1 MKNDETLIDCSFE
14 VINILNK
21 VNERSTARTKIKVNE
36 PNANTVG
43 ILDSI
48 CSAMSYVAGFTTC
61 IYAWIEYLAYSFCI
75 AGVTGIGCP
84 CYLWLLLCS

>member
-36 PNANTVG
+36 PIANTYFKSNPNTTNE
-43 ILDSI
+43 IDKNQCLI
-48 CSAMSYVAGFTTC
+48 CRSLLIVIT
-61 IYAWIEYLAYSFCI
+61 I
-75 AGVTGIGCP
+75 AACN
-84 CYLWLLLCS
+84 

>member
-36 PNANTVG
+36 PNANTYFK
-43 ILDSI
+43 SNPN
-48 CSAMSYVAGFTTC
+48 TTNE
-61 IYAWIEYLAYSFCI
+61 IDKN
-75 AGVTGIGCP
+75 
-84 CYLWLLLCS
+84 

>member
-36 PNANTVG
+36 PNANTYFKSNPNTTNE
-43 ILDSI
+43 IDKNQSLI
-48 CSAMSYVAGFTTC
+48 CRSLLIVIT
-61 IYAWIEYLAYSFCI
+61 I
-75 AGVTGIGCP
+75 AACN
-84 CYLWLLLCS
+84 